1 MNLGKAAELPT
12 QAPNLHAALPVG
24 DFLSFRLFKI
34 GENSLTVSSILV
46 FLAILATTWIAA
58 RIARKLI
65 AERLLARTNL
75 EIGARY
81 SVGRVLGYL
90 IWFAGGMLAV
100 NALGINATSLAAFGA
115 ALGVGLGFGLQDIV
129 KNFVAGIIVL
139 LERPIMVGDRIEIDK
154 LNGDV
159 VEIRTRS
166 TVIRTNDEVFL
177 IVPNSK
183 FITDTVTNWS
193 FRSNRI
199 RFRVPIGV
207 ASDSHPREV
216 ESALIAAA
224 VRCDGV
230 LPDPAPS
237 VFFRGFGDS
246 TLDFELLCWTSQMLH
261 KRPAFVSELN
271 YAIWE
276 ELARRKIEIPNPQR
290 DLHIRSAEGL
300 SFLKDGGPA
309 WARSEEVLGTE
320 PAASEGGRSTDEQ
333 R

>member
-1 MNLGKAAELPT
+1 
-12 QAPNLHAALPVG
+12 VG
-24 DFLSFRLFKI
+24 DFLSFRLFKV
-34 GENSLTVSSILV
+34 GENSVTVSSLLVFFAILV
-46 FLAILATTWIAA
+46 ITWIAA
-58 RIARKLI
+58 RVARKII
-65 AERLLARTNL
+65 AERMLARTNL
-75 EIGARY
+75 AIGARY

-90 IWFAGGMLAV
+90 IWFAGGMLAL
-100 NALGINATSLAAFGA
+100 NALGINAASLAAFGA

-129 KNFVAGIIVL
+129 KNFFAGIIVL

-154 LNGDV
+154 VNGDV

-166 TVIRTNDEVFL
+166 TVIRTNDDVFL

-193 FRSNRI
+193 FRSDRI
-199 RFRVPIGV
+199 RFGVPIGV
-207 ASDSHPREV
+207 AADSHPREV
-216 ESALIAAA
+216 ESALVAAA
-224 VRCDGV
+224 ARCEGV
-230 LPDPAPS
+230 LAEPPPS
-237 VFFRGFGDS
+237 VYFRGFGAS

-276 ELARRKIEIPNPQR
+276 ELSKRGIAIPNPQR

-300 SFLKDGGPA
+300 SFLKDSRGEKGAP
-309 WARSEEVLGTE
+309 GME
-320 PAASEGGRSTDEQ
+320 PAPFPVGRSTDEQ